1 VPLRAFASLQQLV
14 AWAKRAPRNC
24 RVLGIEIGERAVSC
38 AAPGVFGTP
47 AAPTCFLPG
56 NEGQGLL
63 ESQIAL
69 CDGLVY
75 VPQYASVTASL
86 NVNAA
91 TACVLSWF
99 AAAVGYAEV
108 TREGAKYVV
117 KDGLHAL
124 WKPK

>member
-1 VPLRAFASLQQLV
+1 MFRGDESPPARHGRSAETGARLR
-14 AWAKRAPRNC
+14 
-24 RVLGIEIGERAVSC
+24 
-38 AAPGVFGTP
+38 
-47 AAPTCFLPG
+47 
-56 NEGQGLL
+56 
-63 ESQIAL
+63 
-69 CDGLVY
+69 
-75 VPQYASVTASL
+75 YASVTASL

>member
-1 VPLRAFASLQQLV
+1 MPLRAFASLQQLV

-75 VPQYASVTASL
+75 VPQCVRRADTMNRGAAA
-86 NVNAA
+86 AA
-91 TACVLSWF
+91 TWLF
-99 AAAVGYAEV
+99 
-108 TREGAKYVV
+108 
-117 KDGLHAL
+117 L
-124 WKPK
+124 